1 MNNDR
6 FTDFDDEVRQLVL
19 DFERTV
25 LNGENQF
32 YDVDELE
39 MIIDYYL
46 EVQDKEPLMTAL
58 IYAEQLYPESTEIKI
73 RRAHW
78 YIANRQFDRALEIL
92 LRLEE
97 QEPDNTDIAYSLG
110 VLYGEMEQSEKA
122 IDYFLQAA
130 TDGWQLGRIYA
141 NIAEEY
147 YKMHDYNEAIQYYLK
162 AFGTDSYDVQTFY
175 NYLDTC
181 QQAGI
186 CDEAVQFF
194 KLYVESHPYGKEGW
208 YCLGCAYR
216 DLGMFDRAIDAEE
229 YAIAI
234 DKSYAMAYFELSRAQ
249 EEGGHAGDAATTLI
263 RYLDVA
269 GDRAEVYRALGD
281 LFVRQDNFETAM
293 LYYKKAVVENE
304 ADAYALAGLAMCCMH
319 MGDLSMA
326 LSYVK
331 KALAADAENPDALC
345 CAAMIY
351 DSRGNVEMANDYF
364 DRCIVSP
371 RCTEAHCRYYAVFL
385 FNREFYDTLIDF
397 AEESLEIYPHDIFY
411 STYLAAAC
419 FYTNRYNKLRHALP
433 DVHPVMLREM
443 CPAIWE
449 NPRLAPLLPEMRSDD
464 EFQTPENNE

>member
-1 MNNDR
+1 
-6 FTDFDDEVRQLVL
+6 
-19 DFERTV
+19 
-25 LNGENQF
+25 
-32 YDVDELE
+32 
-39 MIIDYYL
+39 
-46 EVQDKEPLMTAL
+46 
-58 IYAEQLYPESTEIKI
+58 
-73 RRAHW
+73 
-78 YIANRQFDRALEIL
+78 
-92 LRLEE
+92 
-97 QEPDNTDIAYSLG
+97 
-110 VLYGEMEQSEKA
+110 
-122 IDYFLQAA
+122 
-130 TDGWQLGRIYA
+130 
-141 NIAEEY
+141 
-147 YKMHDYNEAIQYYLK
+147 
-162 AFGTDSYDVQTFY
+162 
-175 NYLDTC
+175 
-181 QQAGI
+181 
-186 CDEAVQFF
+186 
-194 KLYVESHPYGKEGW
+194 
-208 YCLGCAYR
+208 
-216 DLGMFDRAIDAEE
+216 
-229 YAIAI
+229 
-234 DKSYAMAYFELSRAQ
+234 
-249 EEGGHAGDAATTLI
+249 
-263 RYLDVA
+263 
-269 GDRAEVYRALGD
+269 
-281 LFVRQDNFETAM
+281 M

-326 LSYVK
+326 LNYVK

-464 EFQTPENNE
+464 EFKTPENNE

>member
-19 DFERTV
+19 DFEKTV

-46 EVQDKEPLMTAL
+46 EVQDKEPLLTA
-58 IYAEQLYPESTEIKI
+58 IVYAEQLYPGSTEIKI

-78 YIANRQFDRALEIL
+78 YISNREFDRALDIL

-147 YKMHDYNEAIQYYLK
+147 YKLHNYHEAIQYYMK
-162 AFGTDSYDVQTFY
+162 SFSTDSYDVQTFY

-186 CDEAVQFF
+186 CDEAAEFF
-194 KLYVESHPYGKEGW
+194 KLYVESHPYSKEGW

-216 DLGMFDRAIDAEE
+216 DLGLFDRAIDAAE

-234 DKSYAMAYFELSRAQ
+234 DKNFAMAYFELSRAQ
-249 EEGGHAGDAATTLI
+249 EEAGHYGEAATTLI
-263 RYLDVA
+263 RFLDVA

-281 LFVRQDNFETAM
+281 LFVRQENFETAM
-293 LYYKKAVVENE
+293 LYYKKAVVESE
-304 ADAYALAGLAMCCMH
+304 SDAGALAGLGICCLSLN
-319 MGDLSMA
+319 DLSMA
-326 LSYVK
+326 LAYVK

-345 CAAMIY
+345 CAAMVY
-351 DSRGNVEMANDYF
+351 DSRENVEMASDYF

-371 RCTEAHCRYYAVFL
+371 RCTEAHCRYYTIFL

-397 AEESLEIYPHDIFY
+397 CEESLGIYPHDIFY
-411 STYLAAAC
+411 STYLAAAY
-419 FYTNRYNKLRHALP
+419 FYTNRYNKLSHVLP

-449 NPRLAPLLPEMRSDD
+449 NARLAPLLPEMKPNDD
-464 EFQTPENNE
+464 YQKHDNNE

>member
-19 DFERTV
+19 DFEKTV

-46 EVQDKEPLMTAL
+46 EVQDKEPLLTA
-58 IYAEQLYPESTEIKI
+58 IVYAEQLYPGSTEIKI

-78 YIANRQFDRALEIL
+78 YISNREFDRALDIL

-147 YKMHDYNEAIQYYLK
+147 YKLHNYHEAIQYYMK
-162 AFGTDSYDVQTFY
+162 SFSTDSYDVQTFY

-186 CDEAVQFF
+186 CDEAAEFF
-194 KLYVESHPYGKEGW
+194 KLYVESHPYSKEGW

-216 DLGMFDRAIDAEE
+216 DMGLFDRAIDAAE

-234 DKSYAMAYFELSRAQ
+234 DKNFAMAYFELSRAQ
-249 EEGGHAGDAATTLI
+249 EEAGHYGEAATTLI
-263 RYLDVA
+263 RFLDVA

-281 LFVRQDNFETAM
+281 LFVRQENFETAM

-304 ADAYALAGLAMCCMH
+304 SDAGALAGLGICCLSLN
-319 MGDLSMA
+319 DLSMA
-326 LSYVK
+326 LAYVK

-345 CAAMIY
+345 CAAMVY
-351 DSRGNVEMANDYF
+351 DSRENVEMASDYF

-371 RCTEAHCRYYAVFL
+371 RCTEAHCRYYTIFL

-397 AEESLEIYPHDIFY
+397 CEESLGIYPHDIFY
-411 STYLAAAC
+411 STYLAAAY
-419 FYTNRYNKLRHALP
+419 FYTNRYNKLSHVLP

-449 NPRLAPLLPEMRSDD
+449 NARLAPLLPEMKPNDD
-464 EFQTPENNE
+464 YQKHDNNE

>member
-194 KLYVESHPYGKEGW
+194 ELYVESHPYGKEGW

-397 AEESLEIYPHDIFY
+397 AQESLEIYPHDIFY

-464 EFQTPENNE
+464 EFKTPENNE

>member
-1 MNNDR
+1 MKNER
-6 FTDFDDEVRQLVL
+6 FTDFDDEVRHLVL
-19 DFERTV
+19 DFEKTV
-25 LNGENQF
+25 MNGENQF

-46 EVQDKEPLMTAL
+46 EVLDKEPLLTA
-58 IYAEQLYPESTEIKI
+58 IVYAEQLYPESTEIKI

-78 YIANRQFDRALEIL
+78 YIANQEFDRALEIL

-110 VLYGEMEQSEKA
+110 VLYGEKEQSEKA
-122 IDYFLQAA
+122 IDYFLQAS

-147 YKMHDYNEAIQYYLK
+147 YKLNNFHEAIQYYMK

-181 QQAGI
+181 QQAGLS
-186 CDEAVQFF
+186 DEAAEFF

-216 DLGMFDRAIDAEE
+216 DMGMMDRAIDAVE

-234 DKSYAMAYFELSRAQ
+234 DKNYTVAYLELSRIQ
-249 EEGGHAGDAATTLI
+249 EESGDSGEAATTLM
-263 RYLDVA
+263 RLLDVA

-281 LFVRQDNFETAM
+281 LFVRQENFETAM

-304 ADAYALAGLAMCCMH
+304 SDAYALAGLAMCCMH
-319 MGDLSMA
+319 LGDLSMA

-345 CAAMIY
+345 CAAMVY
-351 DSRGNVEMANDYF
+351 DSRNNVEMANDYF

-371 RCTEAHCRYYAVFL
+371 QCTEVHCRYYTIFL
-385 FNREFYDTLIDF
+385 FNREQYDTLIEF
-397 AEESLEIYPHDIFY
+397 AEESLELYPHDIFY

-419 FYTNRYNKLRHALP
+419 FFTNRYNKLSHALP

-449 NPRLAPLLPEMRSDD
+449 NPRLAPLLPEMKSDD
-464 EFQTPENNE
+464 YFQTPDNNE

>member
-78 YIANRQFDRALEIL
+78 YIANREFDRALEIL

-194 KLYVESHPYGKEGW
+194 ELYVESHPYGKEGW

-464 EFQTPENNE
+464 EFQTPKNNE